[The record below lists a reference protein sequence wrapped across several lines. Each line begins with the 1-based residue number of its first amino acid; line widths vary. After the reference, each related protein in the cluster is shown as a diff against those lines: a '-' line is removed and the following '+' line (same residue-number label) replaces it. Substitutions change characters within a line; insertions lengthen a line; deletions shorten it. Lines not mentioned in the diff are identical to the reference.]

1 MLPGGDVV
9 RCEVYDGLVCR
20 AVGIVEQ
27 LEKRLAMD
35 LFALFEAEHNVL
47 GWLMQGYRD
56 KAEVLA
62 QLALFANEGDR
73 GTKFFGRQR
82 L

>member
-1 MLPGGDVV
+1 
-9 RCEVYDGLVCR
+9 
-20 AVGIVEQ
+20 
-27 LEKRLAMD
+27 
-35 LFALFEAEHNVL
+35 
-47 GWLMQGYRD
+47 MQGCRD

-73 GTKFFGRQR
+73 GTKLFGRQR